1 MQRCLLVLLFL
12 LLGPVFPMVEA
23 TDARSTVITLEVDR
37 HDWTSDEAVE
47 VDLRLRNAPFNQL
60 LRVDWSLSD
69 EQGLVDNGS
78 LEFSATGTF
87 TVVDLD
93 FVEFYRGSHFHEV
106 DVVVYDE
113 SGSVLG
119 SNEVGFVVFQQV
131 KLAVPGSLLSFGD
144 SLSDMGNAKASILN
158 TPDTPPYWQ
167 GRFSNGEVWLGG
179 LYDAYGLTSSIG
191 SGIASSGDNRAFG
204 GAQTGTGYAYLLI
217 PNVGT
222 QITSYLANVQS
233 TIPNDAVVSLWAGG
247 NDFLYGTA
255 NADTIAANMESHIR
269 QLTTAGARTLIV
281 PNLPPLE
288 DTPEIQSR
296 SASQRATIR
305 NEVID
310 YNNQLA
316 TLIVN
321 LRAELGVTIH
331 TVDAWSIFG
340 DITTNKQSLGLT
352 NVQDAACTG
361 GSTLLPLPICNS
373 GSSVASNVD
382 KYIFFDKAHPTR
394 VMHDVIARFA
404 IEAIGVGDTDGDAVV
419 DDLDQCPWTPSSEQ
433 ADGQG
438 CAWSQRDD
446 DGDGVLNSDDA
457 CPSTTQGDVIDEN
470 GCAPSQRDT
479 DGDGFNDQ
487 VDPCPLSP
495 DLLDH
500 DGDGC
505 SNIEDAD
512 DDNDQ
517 VSDMNDRCPQ
527 GLLGPHEA
535 DLDGD
540 GCADQEDDDLDDD
553 GLDNEAEGELGTD
566 ERDED
571 TDDDLWLDG
580 EDAFPLD
587 SGEWMD
593 TDRDGC
599 GDNADEFPYDAE
611 ECADT
616 DEDGVGDNGDAFPLD
631 EDEWSDLD
639 GDGVGDNGDACA
651 LEYGLSTSPPGCP
664 DRDGDGFSN
673 TNDAYPNDASEWED
687 SDGDGY
693 GDNADMFPD
702 DPGDWADQDNDN
714 YGDNSDAF
722 PYDSA
727 EWNDTDGEGVVDNLD
742 RFPTDPA
749 EWEDSDDDGCGDNG
763 DVFPL
768 DPAECLDTDFDGVGD
783 SADAFPLDASETQD
797 SDGDGVG
804 DFADAFPNDPD
815 AKYDSDGDGV
825 ANAYDVFPNS
835 ATFSSWFGMMAWVI
849 GLLVFFGGAALLYN
863 RRQPSTADPFD
874 FIEQHHLALPSAN
887 QPAFTPAAPPVF
899 FAQPETEPSPLPSV
913 EPPVPEA
920 QEPAF
925 TQPLE
930 AAEEL
935 VVPPVMTP
943 VEAADNAASEDW
955 GDLASG
961 WGD

>member
-1 MQRCLLVLLFL
+1 MQRCLWVLLFL
-12 LLGPVFPMVEA
+12 LLGPVLPMVEA
-23 TDARSTVITLEVDR
+23 TEGRSTVITLEVDR
-37 HDWTSDEAVE
+37 HDWTSDEIVE
-47 VDLRLRNAPFNQL
+47 IDLRLRNAPFNQL
-60 LRVDWSLSD
+60 LRADWSLND
-69 EQGLVDNGS
+69 EQGLVDIGS
-78 LEFSATGTF
+78 VEFSATGTF

-93 FVEFYRGSHFHEV
+93 FAKFYRGLHFHEL

-119 SNEVGFVVFQQV
+119 SNEVGFVVFRQV
-131 KLAVPGSLLSFGD
+131 KLTAPGSLLSFGD

-204 GAQTGTGYAYLLI
+204 GAQTGSGYAYLLI

-222 QITSYLANVQS
+222 QITSYLSNVQS

-255 NADTIAANMESHIR
+255 NADTIAANMESHMR
-269 QLTTAGARTLIV
+269 QLVNAGARTLIV

-305 NEVID
+305 SEVID

-331 TVDAWSIFG
+331 TVDAWAIFG
-340 DITTNKQSLGLT
+340 DITSNKQSLGLT

-361 GSTLLPLPICNS
+361 GVTLLPLPICNS
-373 GSSVASNVD
+373 GSSLASNVD
-382 KYIFFDKAHPTR
+382 EYVFFDKAHPTR

-404 IEAIGVGDTDGDAVV
+404 VEAVGVADTDGDAII
-419 DDLDQCPWTPSSEQ
+419 DALDQCPWTPSSEQ

-446 DGDGVLNSDDA
+446 DADGVLNSDDV
-457 CPSTTQGDVIDEN
+457 CPLTAQGESVDDE

-487 VDPCPLSP
+487 IDPCPLSP
-495 DLLDH
+495 NLLDH

-505 SNIEDAD
+505 SDVEDID
-512 DDNDQ
+512 DDNDG
-517 VSDMNDRCPQ
+517 VPDTSDRCPQ
-527 GLLGPHEA
+527 GLLGPPEA

-553 GLDNEAEGELGTD
+553 GLSNQAEAELGTD

-571 TDDDLWLDG
+571 TDDDSWLDG
-580 EDAFPLD
+580 DDAFPLD
-587 SGEWMD
+587 SGEWKD

-611 ECADT
+611 ECSDT

-631 EDEWSDLD
+631 ATEWNDLD
-639 GDGVGDNGDACA
+639 GDGVGDNTDACL

-664 DRDGDGFSN
+664 DRDGDGFAN
-673 TNDAYPNDASEWED
+673 TNDAYPNDASEWFD

-702 DPGDWADQDNDN
+702 DSTDWADQDNDT
-714 YGDNSDAF
+714 YGDNRDAF
-722 PYDSA
+722 PYDPA
-727 EWNDTDGEGVVDNLD
+727 EWNDTDGEGVGDNLD
-742 RFPTDPA
+742 RFPDDPT

-763 DVFPL
+763 DVFPF

-783 SADAFPLDASETQD
+783 STDAFPLDASETRD

-804 DFADAFPNDPD
+804 DVADVFPNDPE
-815 AKYDSDGDGV
+815 AKYDSDGDGI
-825 ANAYDVFPNS
+825 ANAYDAFPNS
-835 ATFSSWFGMMAWVI
+835 ASFSSWLAVMAWVLS
-849 GLLVFFGGAALLYN
+849 LLVLFGGAALLYN
-863 RRQPSTADPFD
+863 RRQSSTADPLD
-874 FIEQHHLALPSAN
+874 FMEQHHLALPSVER
-887 QPAFTPAAPPVF
+887 PSFTPDAAPVF
-899 FAQPETEPSPLPSV
+899 FAQPKAEVPPPPNV
-913 EPPVPEA
+913 EPPVPEP
-920 QEPAF
+920 QEPVY
-925 TQPLE
+925 TQSFQ
-930 AAEEL
+930 AEEEAVAPPGL
-935 VVPPVMTP
+935 PPVEP
-943 VEAADNAASEDW
+943 VDDVASEEW
-955 GDLASG
+955 SDLGSG